1 MLTRLAAVVEDD
13 DLHGKET
20 IDLSTVESQQQQ
32 EEELYEKSRNSINE
46 EEEPEYTPTATPKET
61 EMYEALGVQPDS
73 SAGQI
78 KKAYYK
84 LAMTHHPDK
93 GGDTEEF
100 QKIGDAYQA
109 RPLGCR
115 AGSDRRLATGSAVV
129 VNSVTG
135 WHAGALGRVE
145 PQDVRPEGA
154 RGAREAD
161 GRPGRRLRD
170 DVRRQPVRAPGA
182 RASPSPSP

>member
-13 DLHGKET
+13 DLHDKET
-20 IDLSTVESQQQQ
+20 IDLSTVASQQQQ

-100 QKIGDAYQA
+100 QKIGDAYQV
-109 RPLGCR
+109 RPL
-115 AGSDRRLATGSAVV
+115 
-129 VNSVTG
+129 
-135 WHAGALGRVE
+135 
-145 PQDVRPEGA
+145 
-154 RGAREAD
+154 
-161 GRPGRRLRD
+161 PG
-170 DVRRQPVRAPGA
+170 GKW
-182 RASPSPSP
+182 